1 MKRFPTLAFAVLTLG
16 ISAGFSAPDTPKPSD
31 AVIQVGK
38 QMIRKGQ
45 IDSIVA
51 LLEKAQSVYGEIT
64 ASKREEMRKLVSSN
78 LIGQELLEQE
88 AKALHVQATPAEVD
102 SALKL
107 FKKNFPD
114 EASFKKTLKD
124 AGDNETKVKVKLSR
138 QIRAD
143 KVLATRI
150 KKPEMPSDKEM
161 KDFWDEHKK
170 DFPINDSLRALQI
183 LLLTDAK
190 TPKDETDKKSKT
202 LEMVRSEILKDSAR
216 PSAMLQRFM
225 AAAAQIGEGRE
236 AKTGGDLQRF
246 LPSDFNAEFRKQL
259 QTLRVGQLSP
269 VFKTPLGLHL
279 VLLIEKYD
287 GKYDSYKL
295 QVIQNLVKQKAM
307 MAGGEMRQ
315 FLKGLAAKYP
325 VKYLKQGYQ
334 DSSEGGIY

>member
-114 EASFKKTLKD
+114 EASFKKTL
-124 AGDNETKVKVKLSR
+124 N
-138 QIRAD
+138 
-143 KVLATRI
+143 
-150 KKPEMPSDKEM
+150 
-161 KDFWDEHKK
+161 DFFFH
-170 DFPINDSLRALQI
+170 
-183 LLLTDAK
+183 
-190 TPKDETDKKSKT
+190 
-202 LEMVRSEILKDSAR
+202 V
-216 PSAMLQRFM
+216 
-225 AAAAQIGEGRE
+225 
-236 AKTGGDLQRF
+236 
-246 LPSDFNAEFRKQL
+246 
-259 QTLRVGQLSP
+259 
-269 VFKTPLGLHL
+269 
-279 VLLIEKYD
+279 
-287 GKYDSYKL
+287 
-295 QVIQNLVKQKAM
+295 
-307 MAGGEMRQ
+307 
-315 FLKGLAAKYP
+315 
-325 VKYLKQGYQ
+325 
-334 DSSEGGIY
+334 